1 MPKNPSELP
10 WTPSETKQL
19 VSYAEVIASLR
30 EKVEQGKADA
40 DEKKRFT
47 KAVFALKKQMEEK
60 ENPTMHVILAET
72 TDGKEIRFDLKEIRQ
87 TWETFYGTHNLKQLA
102 DALPNE
108 IKLTPAQIDL
118 LKQKAKEGYTRAI
131 LIPANAEQSLQLL
144 KENLTD
150 GYEKN
155 PDGIPI
161 KTFLADHSDK
171 KGVASSFPNQI
182 ETTDPKR
189 KGKAYLLL
197 TNPNESLAPDS
208 KNKSA
213 DELVAEFQAKGL
225 SGLTLADFFIEERRH
240 FEETGKHLIDWGKS
254 DYSWLLSS
262 RDGASRVLN
271 AGWDPGDHR
280 VDVYSCPSGYRS
292 SNLGARSSVV
302 LELES

>member
-1 MPKNPSELP
+1 MSKEFP
-10 WTPSETKQL
+10 WTPAETKQL
-19 VSYAEVIASLR
+19 MSHAEVIAALR
-30 EKVEQGKADA
+30 DKVEEGKADA
-40 DEKKRFT
+40 DERKRFT

-60 ENPTMHVILAET
+60 ENPTTHIILAEAAN
-72 TDGKEIRFDLKEIRQ
+72 GSEIRFDLREIRQ

-102 DALPNE
+102 DALPTDIE
-108 IKLTPAQIDL
+108 LTPTQIDL
-118 LKQKAKEGYTRAI
+118 LKQKAKEGYTRVI

-155 PDGIPI
+155 PDGTSIE
-161 KTFLADHSDK
+161 TYLADYDDK
-171 KGVASSFPNQI
+171 KGVKSSFPNLI

-240 FEETGKHLIDWGKS
+240 FEETGNHLIDWGKS

-262 RDGASRVLN
+262 RDGASRVLD
-271 AGWDPGDHR
+271 AGWYPGAHQVGVR
-280 VDVYSCPSGYRS
+280 SYPSGLR
-292 SNLGARSSVV
+292 NPHLGARSSVV
-302 LELES
+302 LDLES